1 VLRARLFGGLHVEID
16 GVAIESPAST
26 RPWAVFAY
34 LALAPMGVTRTELA
48 TRFWPDVL
56 DHSARAS
63 LRSALW
69 ALRRQLPDRVAVEG
83 ERVALVDDDGLWIDA
98 REFERLAEHAPEQ
111 ALELHRGPLL
121 DGLDDEWVLAARE
134 RFRERAIDLME
145 RLAQTRERH
154 GDGRGAL
161 ELTRRQ
167 AECDP
172 LDEEVHRRLITRL
185 SDGGDRAGA
194 LRAYR
199 ALSQRMARELAVA
212 PSGRTRELIEQ
223 LRRQDIPALQ
233 TREPEPAPGLLALV
247 GRERELRE
255 LEQVWG
261 GVNRGR
267 GATAVIRGEAGIGK
281 TRLAGELRAR
291 VAAGGHLT
299 ACCGALD
306 LGGSAPLSLWAEL
319 VRELLPALAPPP
331 PQASWPQD
339 VALLAVELP
348 AHFAQAGAPTAS
360 VAPDLQRTRLFEAV
374 VALLAWAAS
383 QRPVLLVL
391 EDIHSADEPSLEL
404 AAYAARRAAGLPIM
418 MAMTRRDLPTSA
430 AADRLEHALRS
441 RGLLACELDLQPLA
455 AEPVATLAREAAPLS
470 EPDVARVVANAE
482 GNALLAVE
490 TARALGRGHRDVAPS
505 LRGTARAE
513 ITPLGGDVRALIEI
527 AAVAARPVD
536 ADELEQLEFQ
546 DATAAA
552 AEALQTGLLLARE
565 GRIGFRHALLRDAVR
580 EEIADPRR
588 RALHKRWAQALL
600 ASERAGAIP
609 LPAEV
614 ARQLRLAGADAEAVP
629 QLARA
634 AAKARSLAALDQA
647 VAYLREALQI
657 APQRSDLWLFVAELE
672 AWSGRRERAEEAFER
687 AIELLGDGSPFELAR
702 AWLAKARAYHGPI
715 CMPRGVL
722 ECAGAARALLEQAG
736 DGAEA
741 ERREALA
748 ALAWAQAVA
757 GSADEAER
765 LLSELDCEAPPGDLH
780 TYDVG
785 HARAFALMRRGRF
798 RDSYEPASDAGEAI
812 ARAGRPDLAYGCWAN
827 VAAAAS
833 AAGDFDCALG
843 FIDRGFDAIAG
854 QGLKSPEIHLHSARA
869 FVLRRMGRMDQARA
883 ATECEAKL
891 AAELEQP
898 ELVAMAK
905 HDRAMVAL
913 ESGEDELA
921 ARLLGESLIDGV
933 PISRPL
939 TRLALAE
946 ALIRTRE
953 LDRAAGELRA
963 AVLEPVAPSDFPE
976 TLVPRLA
983 RVQGLL
989 ALAREDLPEGE
1000 LRLAESVAG
1009 WERLL
1014 ARSLDADS
1022 VTAVLADLGR
1032 PVVGLVEPARELARV
1047 RADLQAAV
1055 KGEPIAVVS

>member
-1 VLRARLFGGLHVEID
+1 MLRARLFGGLHVELD
-16 GVAIESPAST
+16 GVVIESPACT
-26 RPWAVFAY
+26 RPWALFAY
-34 LALAPMGVTRTELA
+34 LALVPAGVSRNELA

-56 DHSARAS
+56 DQSARAS

-69 ALRRQLPDRVAVEG
+69 ALRRRLPDRVTVEG
-83 ERVALVDDDGLWIDA
+83 ERVALVDAEGLWVDA
-98 REFERLAEHAPEQ
+98 REFDRLSELAPDQ
-111 ALELHRGPLL
+111 ALELYGGQLL

-134 RFRERAIDLME
+134 RCRQRAIELME
-145 RLAQTRERH
+145 RLAQTRERQ
-154 GDGRGAL
+154 GDSRGAL

-167 AECDP
+167 AGCDP

-185 SDGGDRAGA
+185 ADCGDRAGA
-194 LRAYR
+194 MRAFR

-212 PSGRTRELIEQ
+212 PSVRTRELIEQ
-223 LRRQDIPALQ
+223 VRAQDTADA
-233 TREPEPAPGLLALV
+233 EPRDVEPAHGLLPLV
-247 GRERELRE
+247 GREGELRE
-255 LEQVWG
+255 LEQVWR
-261 GVNRGR
+261 GVAGGR
-267 GATAVIRGEAGIGK
+267 GATALIRGEAGIGK
-281 TRLAGELRAR
+281 TRLTGELRAR

-299 ACCGALD
+299 ASCGALD

-319 VRELLPALAPPP
+319 VRELLPSLAPPP
-331 PQASWPQD
+331 PQASWPHD

-348 AHFAQAGAPTAS
+348 SHFAQASAPAAS

-383 QRPVLLVL
+383 ERALLLVL
-391 EDIHSADEPSLEL
+391 EDIHSADTPSLEL
-404 AAYAARRAAGLPIM
+404 AAYAARRAAELPIM
-418 MAMTRRDLPTSA
+418 IAMTRRELPISVE
-430 AADRLEHALRS
+430 ADRLEQALRS

-455 AEPVATLAREAAPLS
+455 DEPVATLARNAAPLS
-470 EPDVARVVANAE
+470 EPDVTRVVENAE

-490 TARALGRGHRDVAPS
+490 TARALGRGHREVAPS

-513 ITPLGGDVRALIEI
+513 IAPLGGDVRALIEI
-527 AAVAARPVD
+527 AAVAARPVE
-536 ADELEQLEFQ
+536 ALELEQLGF
-546 DATAAA
+546 DDAGATAAD
-552 AEALQTGLLLARE
+552 ALQTGLLLACE

-588 RALHKRWAQALL
+588 RALHKRWARALL
-600 ASERAGAIP
+600 ASELAGAIP
-609 LPAEV
+609 RPAEV

-634 AAKARSLAALDQA
+634 AAKARSLAALDDA
-647 VAYLREALQI
+647 VAYLHEALQI
-657 APQRSDLWLFVAELE
+657 APQRSDLWLLVAELE
-672 AWSGRRERAEEAFER
+672 AWSGRRAHAEDAFDR
-687 AIELLGDGSPFELAR
+687 AIELLGDGPPLELAR

-715 CMPRGVL
+715 CMPRGTL

-736 DGAEA
+736 EDAEP

-757 GSADEAER
+757 GSVDEAER
-765 LLSELDCEAPPGDLH
+765 LLGELDGEAPPSDLR

-785 HARAFALMRRGRF
+785 HARAFALMRRRRF
-798 RDSYEPASDAGEAI
+798 RDSYAPAIEAGEAI

-833 AAGDFDCALG
+833 AAGEHEVALG
-843 FIDRGFDAIAG
+843 FIGRGFEAIAG

-869 FVLRRMGRMDQARA
+869 FVLRRLGRMQEARA
-883 ATECEAKL
+883 AAECEAKL

-898 ELVAMAK
+898 ELEAMAK
-905 HDRAMVAL
+905 HDRAMVSL

-921 ARLLGESLIDGV
+921 ARLLDESLIVGA

-946 ALIRTRE
+946 ALIRTGE

-963 AVLEPVAPSDFPE
+963 TVLEPVAPSDFPE

-983 RVQGLL
+983 RAQGLL
-989 ALAREDLPEGE
+989 ALAREDRAEGE
-1000 LRLAESVAG
+1000 RRLREAVAG

-1014 ARSLDADS
+1014 ARSLEADS

-1032 PVVGLVEPARELARV
+1032 PVVGLVEPERELARA
-1047 RADLQAAV
+1047 RADLQSAV
-1055 KGEPIAVVS
+1055 EGEQIAIVS